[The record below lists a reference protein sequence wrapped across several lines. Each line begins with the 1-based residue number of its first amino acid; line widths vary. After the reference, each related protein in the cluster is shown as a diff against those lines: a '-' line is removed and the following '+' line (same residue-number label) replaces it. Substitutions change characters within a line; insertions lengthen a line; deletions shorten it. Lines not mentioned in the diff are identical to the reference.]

1 MNQTNYH
8 RVCFFEEYPAIKI
21 KSNDGFLAIQE
32 GWKCERERIKK
43 KTDICVWTMQQKAGR
58 RREMC
63 NTGRTF
69 ISSVT
74 SSNFHW
80 HNVTPF
86 ARPTPLPTSLFFDLL
101 SRDRGFVL
109 EDPRNGLL
117 FRRHRL
123 STSSFASLTINL
135 PTGPF
140 IRSPRERWYPGIHY
154 RRCVDITKINES
166 L

>member
-1 MNQTNYH
+1 
-8 RVCFFEEYPAIKI
+8 
-21 KSNDGFLAIQE
+21 
-32 GWKCERERIKK
+32 
-43 KTDICVWTMQQKAGR
+43 MQQKAGR

-86 ARPTPLPTSLFFDLL
+86 ARPMPLPSSLFLDLL
-101 SRDRGFVL
+101 SRNRGFVL
-109 EDPRNGLL
+109 EDPPGNGLL

-140 IRSPRERWYPGIHY
+140 IRSPREQWSPGSIIAVVSTQQKSMRVRKNRTTHKTAPC
-154 RRCVDITKINES
+154 RA
-166 L
+166 